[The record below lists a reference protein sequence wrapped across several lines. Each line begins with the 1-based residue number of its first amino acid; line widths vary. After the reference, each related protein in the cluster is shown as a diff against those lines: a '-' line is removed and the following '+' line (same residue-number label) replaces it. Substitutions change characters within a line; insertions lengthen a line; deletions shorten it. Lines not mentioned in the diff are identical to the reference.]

1 MTSNMQAAAPVD
13 EEENIDYDAL
23 YGDIPYNADE
33 YKRPESLQKDFAKM
47 YKEIAQ
53 QSIKETLIGIGGA
66 YGDLAELA
74 GVNKNTNEERDQRD
88 FETLS
93 KLDEDQPASN
103 LSFADIESLGED
115 PIAPRQSRLPT
126 SENLRDVNE
135 MIGGPGDPETSEG
148 KGAARFGKLY
158 GAGLAFG
165 QVNPIPAIA
174 GGAAGQ
180 LAEEAGGGPL
190 VQAAAEIV
198 TLLATQGRSAVSG
211 ASSHNKEVQAIINE
225 LRQAGYTDEQIT
237 LAINSAHKGG
247 LAKKIASKSAATE
260 EAFENFTTRSQEL
273 VSDILTSE
281 VPGIEHGIE
290 NVKSVASQAYGEV
303 VQRGAGLVIRDS
315 SPFIDAAT
323 RVVQR
328 VRNTLGRNPEA
339 EPFLN
344 RLHDAVLAST
354 QNPTADTFI
363 NFYKELNALGKWV
376 GPAERDVLITQ
387 VKNGIK
393 DTFRRSGNQGRELA
407 KDFEQVNAG
416 IQKAYRAEEL
426 MEVITKTATTEG
438 GIDFSKLHKA
448 FDKPD
453 NVHLAE
459 QVLGTAQTRNLQRI
473 SSISKQVKD
482 FDKSW
487 KVANASKLGTAAD
500 FARIGGAAYSIYTG
514 DWKALAAVVASKG
527 GSAVVK
533 KIAEKSLTDP
543 AFQNILIKGMHAIKT
558 ESPRLMASANKAL
571 EEYLEEQ
578 DIDFEYEA
586 ESESK

>member
-135 MIGGPGDPETSEG
+135 MIGGPGDPETPEG

-260 EAFENFTTRSQEL
+260 EAFENFATRSNEL
-273 VSDILTSE
+273 VSDILSAE
-281 VPGIEHGIE
+281 ISGIEHGAE
-290 NVKSVASQAYGEV
+290 HVHKMASQAYGQV
-303 VQRGAGLVIRDS
+303 AQKGAGIAIIDS
-315 SPFIDAAT
+315 TPFIDSAT
-323 RVVQR
+323 KVVKRVK
-328 VRNTLGRNPEA
+328 NTLGDNPEVQ
-339 EPFLN
+339 PFLN
-344 RLHDAVLAST
+344 RLHSAVVAT
-354 QNPTADTFI
+354 TKNPSAETFM
-363 NFYKELNALGKWV
+363 NFYKELNGLGKWV
-376 GPAERDVLITQ
+376 GRSERDNLIGI
-387 VKNGIK
+387 VKDGIK
-393 DTFRRSGNQGRELA
+393 DTFRRNGNQGRELA

-416 IQKAYRAEEL
+416 IQKAYAAEDL
-426 MEVITKTATTEG
+426 VEVLQKVSTTEG
-438 GIDFSKLHKA
+438 GIDFTKLHKVFNNPENIEIA
-448 FDKPD
+448 QK
-453 NVHLAE
+453 A
-459 QVLGTAQTRNLQRI
+459 LGSQQTKNLQRI

-487 KVANASKLGTAAD
+487 KVANNFKLGTISD
-500 FARIGGAAYSIYTG
+500 FARIGGAAYSIWTG
-514 DWKALAAVVASKG
+514 DWTTLAAVVASKG

-571 EEYLEEQ
+571 EKYLEEQ